1 MLKYR
6 LFFGTLMVLCFVG
19 LILAGARLDGSL
31 SAAKDDDARIQ
42 GSLFCLLVVL
52 VAFLAIPEMAGL
64 ARRKDVRIFMPLAIA
79 SSVVVGTSWYWRQ
92 FANDAIA
99 FQLYY
104 VLFAAAFCLLAIFLY
119 QAVLFGTSGVIVNC
133 AVNYFAIFYLGF
145 LSSFILGLRID
156 FGPWALLMFISTVK
170 AADTGAYTVGKL
182 FGKHKFAP
190 RISPGKTWEGIGG
203 AVLFGIIT
211 AVGFSVFCDIMP
223 WCYGTLF
230 GGIFAF
236 LGQLGD
242 LAESMIKRDA
252 EEKDSSANIP
262 GFGGVLDIVDSP
274 LGTAPAAYAFFMLI
288 NC

>member
-19 LILAGARLDGSL
+19 LILAGAWLDGSL
-31 SAAKDDDARIQ
+31 SAAIDDDARIQ
-42 GSLFCLLVVL
+42 GSLFCLLIVL

-64 ARRKDVRIFMPLAIA
+64 AGRKNVRIFMPLAIA
-79 SSVVVGTSWYWRQ
+79 SSVVFATSWYWRQ
-92 FANDAIA
+92 FSNDAIA

-156 FGPWALLMFISTVK
+156 FGPWVLLMFISTVK

-203 AVLFGIIT
+203 AVLFGIIA

-223 WCYGTLF
+223 WYYGTLF
-230 GGIFAF
+230 GGVFAF
-236 LGQLGD
+236 LGQLAD

>member
-31 SAAKDDDARIQ
+31 SAAKDDDAPIQ
-42 GSLFCLLVVL
+42 GSLFCLIIVM
-52 VAFLAIPEMAGL
+52 VAFLAVPEMARL
-64 ARRKDVRIFMPLAIA
+64 ARRKNARIFLPLAIA
-79 SSVVVGTSWYWRQ
+79 ASAALATSWYWRQ
-92 FANDAIA
+92 FGDHPLA
-99 FQLYY
+99 FQLHY
-104 VLFAAAFCLLAIFLY
+104 VLFATALCLATIFLY
-119 QAVLFGTSGVIVNC
+119 QAVFFGTSGVIVNC
-133 AVNYFAIFYLGF
+133 AVNFFTVFYLGF

-170 AADTGAYTVGKL
+170 AADTGAYTAGKL

-203 AVLFGIIT
+203 AVVFGIIT
-211 AVGFSVFCDIMP
+211 AVGFSVFCGIMP
-223 WCYGTLF
+223 WYYGTLF

-252 EEKDSSANIP
+252 REKDSSTNIP
-262 GFGGVLDIVDSP
+262 GFGGVLDIIDSP

>member
-64 ARRKDVRIFMPLAIA
+64 ARRKNVRIFMPLAIA
-79 SSVVVGTSWYWRQ
+79 SSVVLATSWYWRQ
-92 FANDAIA
+92 FSNDAIA

-170 AADTGAYTVGKL
+170 AADTGAYAVGKL

-223 WCYGTLF
+223 WYYGTLF
-230 GGIFAF
+230 GGVFAF

-252 EEKDSSANIP
+252 EEKDSSTNIP
-262 GFGGVLDIVDSP
+262 GFGGVLDIIDSP

>member
-42 GSLFCLLVVL
+42 GSLFCLLIVL
-52 VAFLAIPEMAGL
+52 VAFLAIREMAGL
-64 ARRKDVRIFMPLAIA
+64 AGRKNVRIFMPLAIA
-79 SSVVVGTSWYWRQ
+79 SSVVFATSWYWRQ
-92 FANDAIA
+92 FSNDAIA

-190 RISPGKTWEGIGG
+190 RISPGKTWEGVGG
-203 AVLFGIIT
+203 AVLFGIIV

-223 WCYGTLF
+223 WYYGTLF

-236 LGQLGD
+236 LGQLAD
-242 LAESMIKRDA
+242 LAESMLKRDA

-262 GFGGVLDIVDSP
+262 GFGGVLDIIDSP

>member
-6 LFFGTLMVLCFVG
+6 LLFGTLMVLCLVG
-19 LILAGARLDGSL
+19 LILAGAWLDGSH

-42 GSLFCLLVVL
+42 GSLFCLLIVL
-52 VAFLAIPEMAGL
+52 VAFLAVPEMAKM
-64 ARRKDVRIFMPLAIA
+64 ARRKNAHIFMPLAIA
-79 SSVVVGTSWYWRQ
+79 ASAALATSWYWRQ
-92 FANDAIA
+92 FGNDPIA

-133 AVNYFAIFYLGF
+133 AVNFFTVFYLGF
-145 LSSFILGLRID
+145 LSSFILGLRIN
-156 FGPWALLMFISTVK
+156 FGPWALLMFIFTVK
-170 AADTGAYTVGKL
+170 FADTGAYTAGRL

-203 AVLFGIIT
+203 AVVFGIIT
-211 AVGFSVFCDIMP
+211 AVGFSVFRGIMP
-223 WCYGTLF
+223 WYYGMLF

-262 GFGGVLDIVDSP
+262 GFGGVLDIIDSP

>member
-6 LFFGTLMVLCFVG
+6 LLFGILMVLCLAG

-52 VAFLAIPEMAGL
+52 VAFLAVPEIARLAG
-64 ARRKDVRIFMPLAIA
+64 RKNAHIFMPFAIA
-79 SSVVVGTSWYWRQ
+79 ASAALATSWYWRQ
-92 FANDAIA
+92 FANDPIA

-119 QAVLFGTSGVIVNC
+119 QAGLFGTSGVIVNC
-133 AVNYFAIFYLGF
+133 AVNFFTVFYLGF
-145 LSSFILGLRID
+145 LSSFILGLRIN
-156 FGPWALLMFISTVK
+156 FGPWALLMFIFTVK
-170 AADTGAYTVGKL
+170 FADTGAYTAGRL

-211 AVGFSVFCDIMP
+211 AVGFSVFCGIMP
-223 WCYGTLF
+223 WCHGMLF

-262 GFGGVLDIVDSP
+262 GFGGVLDLIDSP

>member
-64 ARRKDVRIFMPLAIA
+64 ARRKNVRIFMPLAIA
-79 SSVVVGTSWYWRQ
+79 SSVVLATSWYWRQ
-92 FANDAIA
+92 FSNDAIA

-156 FGPWALLMFISTVK
+156 FGPWVLLMFISTVK

-203 AVLFGIIT
+203 AVLFGIIV
-211 AVGFSVFCDIMP
+211 AVCFSVFCDIMP
-223 WCYGTLF
+223 WYYGTLF
-230 GGIFAF
+230 GGVFAF

-262 GFGGVLDIVDSP
+262 GFGGVLDIIDSP
-274 LGTAPAAYAFFMLI
+274 LGTAPVAYVFFMLI

>member
-6 LFFGTLMVLCFVG
+6 LLFGTLMVLCLIG
-19 LILAGARLDGSL
+19 LILAGAHFDGSL
-31 SAAKDDDARIQ
+31 SADKDDNARIQ

-52 VAFLAIPEMAGL
+52 IAFLAVPEMAKMAG
-64 ARRKDVRIFMPLAIA
+64 RKNARIFMPLAIA
-79 SSVVVGTSWYWRQ
+79 SSAVLATSWYWRQ
-92 FANDAIA
+92 FANDPIA

-133 AVNYFAIFYLGF
+133 AVNFFTVFYLGF
-145 LSSFILGLRID
+145 LSSFILGLRIN
-156 FGPWALLMFISTVK
+156 FGPWALLMFIFTVK
-170 AADTGAYTVGKL
+170 FADTGAYTIGRL

-190 RISPGKTWEGIGG
+190 RISPGKTWEGMAG

-211 AVGFSVFCDIMP
+211 AVGFSVSCGIMP
-223 WCYGTLF
+223 WYYGMLF
-230 GGIFAF
+230 GAIFAF

-262 GFGGVLDIVDSP
+262 GFGGVLDVIDSP
-274 LGTAPAAYAFFMLI
+274 LGTAPVAYAFFMLI

>member
-19 LILAGARLDGSL
+19 LLLAGAWLDGSF
-31 SAAKDDDARIQ
+31 SAAKDDDVRIQ
-42 GSLFCLLVVL
+42 GSLFCLVIVM
-52 VAFLAIPEMAGL
+52 VAFLAVPEMARLVG
-64 ARRKDVRIFMPLAIA
+64 RKNVRIFTPLAVAACIA
-79 SSVVVGTSWYWRQ
+79 LSTSWYWRQ
-92 FANDAIA
+92 FANDPLA

-104 VLFAAAFCLLAIFLY
+104 VLFAAALCLLAIFVY

-133 AVNYFAIFYLGF
+133 AVNFFTVFYLGF

-170 AADTGAYTVGKL
+170 AADTGAYTAGKL

-203 AVLFGIIT
+203 AVVFGIIT

-223 WCYGTLF
+223 WYYGTLF
-230 GGIFAF
+230 GGAFAF

-252 EEKDSSANIP
+252 QEKDSSTNIP
-262 GFGGVLDIVDSP
+262 GFGGVLDIIDSP
-274 LGTAPAAYAFFMLI
+274 LGTAPVAYAFFMLI